1 MCSSEVTQVTKEEL
15 IHRMKALITGDTEAD
30 HANAD
35 ELLLQYINVPEVTEL
50 FDNIWSWYA

>member
-1 MCSSEVTQVTKEEL
+1 MTKEEL